1 MISTHLKN
9 MIVKMGL
16 FPNLGV
22 NIKNIVETTTWD
34 MFVLPTIQFS
44 GKMLVFQWEL
54 NNENGA
60 ERGVKHSCRFKMKL
74 KNQPLEKNSFS
85 ILASISHFGGI
96 QKLQELSISF
106 TAIKQKWWHENTSTS
121 GGCFIA
127 MLAYRRVS
135 IGMETN
141 IALFNLFCLAMRLP
155 LQDIASC
162 CFNPSKE
169 TRGNKTNKTTA

>member
-1 MISTHLKN
+1 MSSKKAAIFEKN
-9 MIVKMGL
+9 GTLVGDFNPSEKYDRQNGTL
-16 FPNLGV
+16 PQFRGEH
-22 NIKNIVETTTWD
+22 KNIVETTTWD

-106 TAIKQKWWHENTSTS
+106 TAIKQKW
-121 GGCFIA
+121 
-127 MLAYRRVS
+127 
-135 IGMETN
+135 
-141 IALFNLFCLAMRLP
+141 
-155 LQDIASC
+155 
-162 CFNPSKE
+162 
-169 TRGNKTNKTTA
+169 